1 MITCPMSNFIG
12 NHCMP
17 DPVEQLP
24 DAQLIG
30 NFMEEASFFYGLFHK
45 YTVRPVPDP
54 GLMLVLN
61 KSKLKQK
68 KRRVSKKDGVDTLWL
83 SKNPQRAVKPGQDDF
98 DELD

>member
-1 MITCPMSNFIG
+1 MNICPMSNFIG

-17 DPVEQLP
+17 DRLEQIP
-24 DAQLIG
+24 DAQRIG
-30 NFMEEASFFYGLFHK
+30 NFNEEASFFYGLFRQ

-83 SKNPQRAVKPGQDDF
+83 SKNPQGAAKRGQDDF
-98 DELD
+98 DDLD